1 MSTQKTNP
9 AVSHCTNILKFW
21 HKVEFFIPFDLQRQV
36 LEAKDAEWS
45 VRTFSAPQ
53 LEAADTRVLWRVAPP
68 AGRKLNGF
76 EVYLA
81 VFDKVEL
88 TEVTQR
94 VVHEALTPEEE
105 YDQEE
110 RGELEG
116 RTCFARIKVSAQGE
130 PLLEEVSISTA
141 PWALGC
147 IQQHGLAGLDFEA
160 FQADIETLKDALK
173 NFRTGRVPKEVSSCP
188 AMDPAG
194 DDLQSTPAQPLTAS
208 ELSALLNIFYDWAG
222 YRPAHNGSKAPVIV
236 IRAKNIEEKTNS
248 AAEKAKDPSAKE
260 YPAGT
265 DEEDDE
271 AASVDDS
278 EIDILNSFYA
288 QDIARAIASLQRGE
302 ASPALEAYLTPV
314 ASSKR
319 INLYQSVGRQRI
331 VAGLQPDRLNAGHWL
346 DRPCHAMSLMQQF
359 AVNSVFEQLKTTG
372 VFSVNG
378 PPGTGKTTLL
388 RDIFAENI
396 VRRARALTK
405 YDSPGDAFLPDAV
418 TVNFKGVE
426 KPCMIA
432 RLREEL
438 AGFEMVVASS
448 NNAAVENISRDLPK
462 TKSLGRP
469 VEPDEKGW
477 RDEQGKATVGY
488 LQPVAHN
495 VAARNGKGEYD
506 KLAIDDEPWGLIS
519 CALGKKSNRT
529 AFVDRISFAGAKPS
543 EKAPKGFDPERHQS
557 LWIWRD
563 RYQGLDYTQ
572 ARRAFLK
579 ADQEVKALLQ
589 QLDRYAKLQAEL
601 QGQTLASF
609 TAAATQGE
617 QQAQQT
623 LATAQMVFQAADE
636 EWKLCNSQLELLKS
650 EERLIEKG
658 CPGWW
663 ARLLKRPAYQDYCR
677 DLAVNHRKQGEWLR
691 RKYEVEE
698 PRLAAQKVVERAAAV
713 HSQAQQGLA
722 DRRADWQAKQK
733 KLAQLPKDFPQAACP
748 EALDDLEQE
757 HWQIDGLWWGQAL
770 NEKRTEL
777 FAAAL
782 QLHEAWLAAVLKKG
796 GRFGGN
802 VVALCQLLSGKRL
815 QEPEHALSIW
825 RSLFMVVPVVS
836 STFASFASQ
845 FRDLGANALGWLFID
860 EAGQAVPQAAV
871 GALWRAKRAV
881 VVGDPLQIEPVFT
894 VPIKLIEALAKYSS
908 LPPDRDVAPHRVS
921 VQNLADAANHLG
933 AWIGSGDG
941 TQWIGSPLRVHRRCV
956 DPMFSIAN
964 EIAYE
969 GKMIFFD
976 PNDPKKRLPP
986 ADSLDIGSSA
996 WVHAPGVADSKQSV
1010 PAQIDLVHQALVMLY
1025 ERTGKLPPI
1034 YIISPFKRIKDE
1046 LIGRISKLE
1055 NWAAV
1060 MAQSHVELPKKT
1072 KLQEWCKAR
1081 IGTVHTFQGKE
1092 ESIVWMVL
1100 GCDDRTQGAANW
1112 AAAKPNLLNVALT
1125 RAKHRFFM
1133 IGDVRLWGGLRHFVA
1148 ADSELM
1154 PRISPDEFLRRMG
1167 QPSSVTREG
1176 EPVEEVLSEI

>member
-1 MSTQKTNP
+1 MSTKKTNP

-36 LEAKDAEWS
+36 LEAKDAESS
-45 VRTFSAPQ
+45 VRTFSGPQ
-53 LEAADTRVLWRVAPP
+53 LGAADVRTLWQVVPP
-68 AGRKLNGF
+68 VGRKLSGF
-76 EVYLA
+76 EVFLG
-81 VFDKVEL
+81 VFDKAEL

-94 VVHEALTPEEE
+94 VVQRALTPNEE
-105 YDQEE
+105 YDQEQ

-116 RTCFARIKVSAQGE
+116 WTCFARIKVSVQGE
-130 PLLEEVSISTA
+130 PQLEEVSISTA

-147 IQQHGLAGLDFEA
+147 ILQRGLAGLDFDA
-160 FQADIETLKDALK
+160 FQADLETLKEALK
-173 NFRTGRVPKEVSSCP
+173 NFRAGRAPKETST
-188 AMDPAG
+188 DHAG
-194 DDLQSTPAQPLTAS
+194 DGTPSAPAQALTAA
-208 ELSALLNIFYDWAG
+208 ELSVLLDIFFDWAG
-222 YRPAHNGSKAPVIV
+222 YRPQAGKPKAPVIV
-236 IRAKNIEEKTNS
+236 IRAKSVEEKTKG
-248 AAEKAKDPSAKE
+248 ATEKAKDLLPKE
-260 YPAGT
+260 GAAST

-271 AASVDDS
+271 LASAEDS

-319 INLYQSVGRQRI
+319 IDLYQSAGRQRI
-331 VAGLQPDRLNAGHWL
+331 VAGLQPNCLNAGHWL
-346 DRPCHAMSLMQQF
+346 DRPVHAMSLMQQF
-359 AVNSVFEQLKTTG
+359 AINSVFEQLKTTG

-396 VRRARALTK
+396 VRRVRALAK

-418 TVNFKGVE
+418 MVNFKGAE
-426 KPCMIA
+426 KPCTIA
-432 RLREEL
+432 QLREEL

-462 TKSLGRP
+462 TKSLGKP

-477 RDEQGKATVGY
+477 RDKHGKATVGY
-488 LQPVAHN
+488 LQPVALN
-495 VAARNGKGEYD
+495 GAARNGKGEYEQL
-506 KLAIDDEPWGLIS
+506 LADDEPWGVIS
-519 CALGKKSNRT
+519 CALGKISNRK
-529 AFVDRISFAGAKPS
+529 AFADQINSAGAKPW
-543 EKAPKGFDPERHQS
+543 EKKPPRGFDPERHQS
-557 LWIWRD
+557 LWMWRD
-563 RYQGLDYTQ
+563 RYQGIDYAQ

-579 ADQEVKALLQ
+579 ADQEVKAVIQ
-589 QLDRYAKLQAEL
+589 QLNRYAKLQAEL

-623 LATAQMVFQAADE
+623 LMAAQTAFQTADE
-636 EWKLCNSQLELLKS
+636 EWKLCSSQLELLKS
-650 EERLIEKG
+650 EERLIERG

-663 ARLLKRPAYQDYCR
+663 ARLLKGPAYQNYCS
-677 DLAVNHRKQGEWLR
+677 DLSANHRRQGEWLR
-691 RKYEVEE
+691 RKYEVEA
-698 PRLAAQKVVERAAAV
+698 PRLAAQKTVERAAAA
-713 HSQAQQGLA
+713 HGKAQQALA
-722 DRRADWQAKQK
+722 DRRADWHAKQQ

-748 EALDDLEQE
+748 GELDDLEQE
-757 HWQIDGLWWGQAL
+757 HWQIDGLWWGEAL
-770 NEKRTEL
+770 NEKRAEL

-782 QLHEAWLAAVLKKG
+782 QLHEAWLSGVLKKG

-802 VVALCQLLSGKRL
+802 IVAVCQLLSGKRL
-815 QEPEHALSIW
+815 QEPEHALAIW

-845 FRDLGANALGWLFID
+845 FRDLGANTLGWLFID

-894 VPIKLIEALAKYSS
+894 VPIKLIEALAKSSS
-908 LPPDRDVAPHRVS
+908 LPPDMDVAPHRVS

-941 TQWIGSPLRVHRRCV
+941 AQWIGSPLRVHRRCV

-969 GKMIFFD
+969 GKMIFFNPD
-976 PNDPKKRLPP
+976 DPKKRLPP
-986 ADSLDIGSSA
+986 ADSLDIGPSA
-996 WVHAPGVADSKQSV
+996 WVHAPGAADSKQSV
-1010 PAQIDLVHQALVMLY
+1010 PAQIGLVHQALVMLY
-1025 ERTGKLPPI
+1025 QRTGALPPI

-1046 LIGRISKLE
+1046 LIGRISKPE
-1055 NWAAV
+1055 NWAV
-1060 MAQSHVELPKKT
+1060 LMAQDDVEPPKKF

-1100 GCDDRTQGAANW
+1100 GCDDRTQGAADW

-1133 IGDVRLWGGLRHFVA
+1133 VGDAGLWGGLRHFA
-1148 ADSELM
+1148 AARAEVL
-1154 PRISPDEFLRRMG
+1154 PRISPSEFLLRMG
-1167 QPSSVTREG
+1167 QPQSEAGVIK
-1176 EPVEEVLSEI
+1176 PAEEVLSGI